1 MKKATII
8 TAILAAGTLTA
19 AQAADYQYL
28 TIEKNDGTQ
37 QSLTAVGLTIS
48 YSATAMTATNGSETT
63 TIALSELN
71 RMYFSN
77 TKDATAISD
86 ISSLQQDEEA
96 TIYDL
101 SGRQIAEGRLSTVK
115 PLLRKG
121 VYLVKQ
127 QGKTIKIQVK

>member
-8 TAILAAGTLTA
+8 TAILAAGTLT

>member
-1 MKKATII
+1 MI
-8 TAILAAGTLTA
+8 GVLT

>member
-8 TAILAAGTLTA
+8 TAILAAGTLTT
-19 AQAADYQYL
+19 AQAADYEYL
-28 TIEKNDGTQ
+28 TIEKADGTQ
-37 QSLTAVGLTIS
+37 LSLTAVGLTIS
-48 YSATAMTATNGSETT
+48 YSATAMTATNGSETA

-77 TKDATAISD
+77 TKDATGISEL
-86 ISSLQQDEEA
+86 SSLAQDDEA
-96 TIYDL
+96 TVYDL

-115 PLLRKG
+115 ALLKKG

-127 QGKTIKIQVK
+127 HGKTVKIQVR

>member
-19 AQAADYQYL
+19 QAADYQYL
-28 TIEKNDGTQ
+28 TIETNDGTK

-115 PLLRKG
+115 TQLRKG